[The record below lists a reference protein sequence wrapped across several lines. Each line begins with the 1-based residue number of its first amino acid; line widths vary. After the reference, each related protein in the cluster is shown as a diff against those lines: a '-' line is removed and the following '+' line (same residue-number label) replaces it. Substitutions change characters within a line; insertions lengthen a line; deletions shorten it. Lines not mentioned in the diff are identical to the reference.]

1 MAEEHALASLSRYDA
16 LLRISKTLAG
26 HTTMAELFEVLA
38 EHLHAVVPFDYLA
51 LLLHDQSSDELRLVV
66 LEPTDVVL
74 PFTSQPVAEQGPAA
88 AVWETQQ
95 ASIIR
100 IPDEGALP
108 PVLSFIR
115 SQGRKVA
122 CWLPL
127 TTAHRQVGVLSF
139 GSRSDAA
146 YSDDV
151 LAFMAQVAAVVAIA
165 VDNGINYEQAQR
177 YQRQLLGERD
187 HLRFLLDVNNFLVS
201 RLDRRELLKAISEV
215 IQRVIDADYISIAL
229 YDKESGLL
237 RLEWIYDKARGFR
250 KSDAT
255 LPLDRS
261 VARLVIE
268 RGTAGRFRR
277 SDLEKE
283 GWDSASILKAAGA
296 ESMCCVPL
304 VTRNGTPGA
313 LFVASA
319 KADAF
324 SDDHVALLAETSAQI
339 AIAVENAR
347 AYEHVTDTNA
357 LLTDEKD
364 YLERELRHEFAE
376 IVGTSPR
383 LRRVLKAVE
392 TVAPTD
398 STVLLL
404 GETGT
409 GKELV
414 ARAIHTLSARRERSF
429 VRTNVAA
436 LAPGLLESEL
446 FGHEKGA
453 FTGAIASRTGRL
465 ELAHGGTLF
474 LDEAGDIP
482 AEVQPKLLR

>member
-1 MAEEHALASLSRYDA
+1 MAEEHALAHLARYDA

-26 HTTMAELFEVLA
+26 HKSMAELFGLLVD
-38 EHLHAVVPFDYLA
+38 HLHAVVPFDYLA
-51 LLLHDQSSDELRLVV
+51 LLLHEESSDQLRLVV
-66 LEPTDVVL
+66 LEPSDIEL
-74 PFTSQPVAEQGPAA
+74 PFTSQPAADEGPLSTA
-88 AVWETQQ
+88 WKSQK
-95 ASIIR
+95 ASIIQ
-100 IPDEGALP
+100 IPAEGALP
-108 PVLSFIR
+108 PMLSFIR

-127 TTAHRQVGVLSF
+127 TTANRKVGVLTV

-151 LAFMAQVAAVVAIA
+151 LAFMEQVAAVVAIA

-177 YQRQLLGERD
+177 YERQLVDERN
-187 HLRFLLDVNNFLVS
+187 HLRFLLDINNFLVS
-201 RLDRRELLKAISEV
+201 RLDRRELLKGISDV
-215 IQRVIDADYISIAL
+215 VQRVIDADYISIAVH
-229 YDKESGLL
+229 DKESGLL

-250 KSDAT
+250 KYDAT

-261 VARLVIE
+261 VARVVIE
-268 RGTAGRFRR
+268 RGTAGLFRR

-283 GWDSASILKAAGA
+283 GWDSAAILKAAGV

-304 VTRNGTPGA
+304 VTRNGTVGA

-319 KADAF
+319 RTDAF
-324 SDDHVALLAETSAQI
+324 SENDVTLLAETSAQV

-347 AYEHVTDTNA
+347 LYEDVTQTNA
-357 LLTDEKD
+357 RLTDEKD
-364 YLERELRHEFAE
+364 YLERDLRHEFAE
-376 IVGTSPR
+376 IVGKSPS

-409 GKELV
+409 GKELI
-414 ARAIHTLSARRERSF
+414 ARAVHTLSARR
-429 VRTNVAA
+429 
-436 LAPGLLESEL
+436 
-446 FGHEKGA
+446 
-453 FTGAIASRTGRL
+453 
-465 ELAHGGTLF
+465 
-474 LDEAGDIP
+474 
-482 AEVQPKLLR
+482 